1 MPETGGFLYVVATP
15 LGNLQDLSP
24 RAREILAAVDVV
36 LCEDTRHTGH
46 LLSALGIATPRRS
59 LHEHNEAARV
69 PEIVAG
75 LRQGRRY
82 ALVSDAGTPL
92 VSDPGYRLLAEARAE
107 GLNVSPI
114 PGPCAPVAALS
125 VAGLPTDRFI
135 FEGFLPAKRAA
146 RRTRLDELAEEPR
159 TLIFFET
166 GRRIGAALEDLAAI
180 FGSDRPATIARELT
194 KAYESVYRGS
204 LAELGQR
211 VKVDPDAVRGEIVL
225 VVEGAATGG
234 AAGGPELGRVLR
246 TLLEELPPSQA
257 ARLAA
262 KLTGAKRR
270 DAYDVARRLAGDEES
285 D

>member
-1 MPETGGFLYVVATP
+1 MPETGGILYVVATP

-24 RAREILAAVDVV
+24 RGREILDGVDLV

-75 LRQGRRY
+75 LKQGRSY

-92 VSDPGYRLLAEARAE
+92 VSDPGYRLLAEARVE

-114 PGPCAPVAALS
+114 PGPCAPIAALS
-125 VAGLPTDRFI
+125 VAGLPTDRFA
-135 FEGFLPAKRAA
+135 FEGFLPSKGAA
-146 RRTRLDELAEEPR
+146 RRARLGELAEEPR
-159 TLIFFET
+159 TLVFFET
-166 GRRIGAALEDLAAI
+166 GRRIGAALGDFVAI
-180 FGSDRPATIARELT
+180 FGSDRPATLARELT

-211 VKVDPDAVRGEIVL
+211 VKDDPDAVRGEMVL
-225 VVEGAATGG
+225 VVEGAAPGDV
-234 AAGGPELGRVLR
+234 AGGPELGRLLR

-270 DAYDVARRLAGDEES
+270 DVYDMARRLAGGEEGA
-285 D
+285 